1 MFEFNL
7 EEFNLSNV
15 HEVINFINHKTKEL
29 GFDMASKPETGAL
42 LRVLAASK
50 PNGRFLEIGTGTGLG
65 TAWLLEGMDKNSKLI
80 SIECDKDVQSV
91 AKEAFMHDERLE
103 LVYENG
109 SEFLNNQI
117 PNTFDMIF
125 ADAFPGKYEL
135 LNETLNLLKPGGFYI
150 VDDML
155 PQADWPE
162 DHYPLAK
169 GVLENLKKLKNVT
182 SVGLHWSSG
191 LIIIVPRHN

>member
-1 MFEFNL
+1 MINYI
-7 EEFNLSNV
+7 SNR
-15 HEVINFINHKTKEL
+15 TKEL
-29 GFDMASKPETGAL
+29 GFDMASRPQTGAL

-50 PNGRFLEIGTGTGLG
+50 PKGTFLEIGTGTGFG
-65 TAWLLEGMDKNSKLI
+65 TAWLLEGMDADSKLI
-80 SIECDKDVQSV
+80 SVESDAKVQSV
-91 AKEAFMHDERLE
+91 AKEAFQRDTRLE

-109 SEFLNNQI
+109 AKFLKKQA
-117 PNTFDMIF
+117 PNSFDMIF

-135 LNETLNLLKPGGFYI
+135 LKETLELLKPGGLYV

-155 PQADWPE
+155 PQIDWPA

-169 GVLENLKKLKNVT
+169 GVLENLKKLNNVT

-191 LIIIVPRHN
+191 LILLVPKT